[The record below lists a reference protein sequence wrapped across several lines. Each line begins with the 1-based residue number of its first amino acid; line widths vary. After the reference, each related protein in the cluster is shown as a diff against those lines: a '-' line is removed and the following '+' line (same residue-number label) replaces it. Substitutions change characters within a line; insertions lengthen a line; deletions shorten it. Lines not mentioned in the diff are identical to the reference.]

1 MAVNIYTIS
10 LGASQSY
17 LIQDKGAIMID
28 VGAPKKINN
37 FIKEAIAELKK
48 VIWPNKKDLKNST
61 IIVITTIIIASI
73 FIGLVDLFFTKVLT
87 LFMG

>member
-1 MAVNIYTIS
+1 MKLKNIFT
-10 LGASQSY
+10 
-17 LIQDKGAIMID
+17 
-28 VGAPKKINN
+28 KINN
-37 FIKEAIAELKK
+37 FLKEAIAELKK